1 MKFPSRHIAILLIL
15 SLAALFGYQ
24 IYWLSGLYRSS
35 IKSKEDEINLALQK
49 ADYAEIMERLREVSA
64 SGRHGTID
72 LNTGWSQDSV
82 SSPVSV
88 HTNPI
93 VINEN
98 GSESVSV
105 SVLGENER
113 NHGKNVEGSKSVS
126 VSVTTVQVDGNPGS
140 DNEQTQY
147 AYAIS
152 NSQESTDY
160 YQRGMHAGVDVLA
173 EVNFHKL
180 DSLLSMMLADY
191 GLNVPHRLQML
202 SDSTTTAAVSTPGY
216 KPSGRARNYAYVY
229 GKTLADKYELT
240 IEPLSGL
247 VFREMSGVIAASLIL
262 FLLLAFSF
270 WFLIHAMLK
279 QKSLEEMKSDFTNN
293 ITHEL
298 KTPVAVAY
306 AANDALLNFEAGND
320 PEKRRE
326 YLEISQSQL
335 KKLEG
340 MIEQILSMSMESRK
354 TFELRKEDIPLK
366 PLLQNLA
373 DQHRLSTEK
382 PCEIHIESEDALVIH
397 ADRFHFGN
405 VISNLIDNAIK
416 YSGPSVHIVIKAKTV
431 PGGVEISVKDD
442 GIGIAPDKQKH
453 IFEKFYRVPTGDIHD
468 VKGYG
473 LGLYYAK
480 TMVEKHGGTI
490 SVSSAQGK
498 GSEFRIFIP
507 MAS

>member
-1 MKFPSRHIAILLIL
+1 MKFPSRRIVILLIL

-35 IKSKEDEINLALQK
+35 IKSKESEINLALQK
-49 ADYAEIMERLREVSA
+49 ADYAEMMERLREVSA

-82 SSPVSV
+82 SSLVSV

-93 VINEN
+93 EINEN
-98 GSESVSV
+98 GST
-105 SVLGENER
+105 
-113 NHGKNVEGSKSVS
+113 S
-126 VSVTTVQVDGNPGS
+126 VSVTTVQVDRNPGS
-140 DNEQTQY
+140 DNEQKQY

-160 YQRGMHAGVDVLA
+160 YQRGMHAGVDILA

-180 DSLLSMMLADY
+180 DSLLSMMLDDY

-202 SDSTTTAAVSTPGY
+202 TDSTMVATISTSGY
-216 KPSGRARNYAYVY
+216 EPSGRARNYDFIY

-240 IEPLSGL
+240 IEPLTGI

-262 FLLLAFSF
+262 FLMLAFSF
-270 WFLIHAMLK
+270 WFLVHAMLK

-320 PEKRRE
+320 PAKRRE

-354 TFELRKEDIPLK
+354 TFELRKEDITLK
-366 PLLQNLA
+366 PLLQTLA
-373 DQHRLSTEK
+373 EQHRLSAEK
-382 PCEIHIESEDALVIH
+382 PCSFHIEAEDDLIIH

-405 VISNLIDNAIK
+405 VISNLIENAIK
-416 YSGPSVHIVIKAKTV
+416 YSGDGVNIAIRAKTTS
-431 PGGVEISVKDD
+431 GGVEISVKDN
-442 GIGIAPDKQKH
+442 GTGIATDKQKH
-453 IFEKFYRVPTGDIHD
+453 IFDKFYRVPTGDIHD

-490 SVSSAQGK
+490 SVSSTLGK

-507 MAS
+507 QSFC

>member
-1 MKFPSRHIAILLIL
+1 MKFPSRRIVILLIL

-35 IKSKEDEINLALQK
+35 IKSKESEINLALQK
-49 ADYAEIMERLREVSA
+49 ADYAEMMERLRTVSA
-64 SGRHGTID
+64 SGRHGSLD
-72 LNTGWSQDSV
+72 LDTGWSEDNVV
-82 SSPVSV
+82 SHVTV
-88 HTNPI
+88 RTDPI
-93 VINEN
+93 VINED
-98 GSESVSV
+98 
-105 SVLGENER
+105 
-113 NHGKNVEGSKSVS
+113 GSKSI
-126 VSVTTVQVDGNPGS
+126 SVTTVQVDRNAGE
-140 DNEQTQY
+140 DNDNSQY

-160 YQRGMHAGVDVLA
+160 YQRGMHAGVDILA

-180 DSLLSMMLADY
+180 DSLLSMMLDDY

-202 SDSTTTAAVSTPGY
+202 TDSTMVATISTSGY
-216 KPSGRARNYAYVY
+216 EPSGRARNYDFVY

-240 IEPLSGL
+240 IEPLTGI

-262 FLLLAFSF
+262 FLMLAFSF
-270 WFLIHAMLK
+270 WFLVHAMLK

-320 PEKRRE
+320 PAKRRE

-366 PLLQNLA
+366 PLLQTLA
-373 DQHRLSTEK
+373 EQHRLSAEK
-382 PCEIHIESEDALVIH
+382 PCSFHIEAEDDLIIH

-405 VISNLIDNAIK
+405 VISNLIENAIK
-416 YSGPSVHIVIKAKTV
+416 YSGDAVNIVIRAKTTS
-431 PGGVEISVKDD
+431 GGVEISVKDN

-453 IFEKFYRVPTGDIHD
+453 IFDKFYRVPTGDIHD

-490 SVSSAQGK
+490 SVSSTLGK

-507 MAS
+507 QSFC

>member
-1 MKFPSRHIAILLIL
+1 MKFPSRHIVILLIL

-49 ADYAEIMERLREVSA
+49 ADYAEMMERLREVSA

-72 LNTGWSQDSV
+72 LDTGWSRDSLSSQV
-82 SSPVSV
+82 SAS
-88 HTNPI
+88 TNLFGI
-93 VINEN
+93 
-98 GSESVSV
+98 
-105 SVLGENER
+105 
-113 NHGKNVEGSKSVS
+113 NVEGSKSVS
-126 VSVTTVQVDGNPGS
+126 VSVTTSTVQQDTVS
-140 DNEQTQY
+140 DKEDAGVY
-147 AYAIS
+147 LIS
-152 NSQESTDY
+152 DSQEHTGY

-173 EVNFHKL
+173 KVNMHKL
-180 DSLLSMMLADY
+180 DSLLTMMLADN

-229 GKTLADKYELT
+229 GITPGDIYELT
-240 IEPLSGL
+240 LEPLSGL

-354 TFELRKEDIPLK
+354 TFELRKEDITLK
-366 PLLQNLA
+366 PLLQTLA
-373 DQHRLSTEK
+373 EQHRLSAEK
-382 PCEIHIESEDALVIH
+382 PCSFHIEAEDDLIIH

-405 VISNLIDNAIK
+405 VISNLIENAIK
-416 YSGPSVHIVIKAKTV
+416 YSGDGVNIAIRAKTTS
-431 PGGVEISVKDD
+431 GGVEISVKDN
-442 GIGIAPDKQKH
+442 GTGIAPDKQKH
-453 IFEKFYRVPTGDIHD
+453 IFDKFYRVPTGDIHD

-490 SVSSAQGK
+490 SVSSTLGK

-507 MAS
+507 QSFC

>member
-1 MKFPSRHIAILLIL
+1 MKFPSRRIVILLIL

-35 IKSKEDEINLALQK
+35 IKSKESEINLALQK
-49 ADYAEIMERLREVSA
+49 ADYAEMMERLRTVSA
-64 SGRHGTID
+64 SGRHGSLD
-72 LNTGWSQDSV
+72 LDTGWSEDNVV
-82 SSPVSV
+82 SHVTV
-88 HTNPI
+88 RTDPI
-93 VINEN
+93 VINED
-98 GSESVSV
+98 
-105 SVLGENER
+105 
-113 NHGKNVEGSKSVS
+113 GSKSI
-126 VSVTTVQVDGNPGS
+126 SVTTVQVDRNAGE
-140 DNEQTQY
+140 DNDNSQY

-160 YQRGMHAGVDVLA
+160 YQRGMHAGVDILA

-180 DSLLSMMLADY
+180 DSLLSMMLDDY

-202 SDSTTTAAVSTPGY
+202 TDSTMVATISTSGY
-216 KPSGRARNYAYVY
+216 EPSGRARNYDYVY

-262 FLLLAFSF
+262 FLMLAFSF
-270 WFLIHAMLK
+270 WFLVHAMLK

-320 PEKRRE
+320 PAKRRE

-354 TFELRKEDIPLK
+354 TFELRKEDITLK
-366 PLLQNLA
+366 PLLQTLA
-373 DQHRLSTEK
+373 EQHRLSAEK
-382 PCEIHIESEDALVIH
+382 PCSFHIEAEDDLIIH

-405 VISNLIDNAIK
+405 VISNLIENAIK
-416 YSGPSVHIVIKAKTV
+416 YSGDGVNIAIRAKTTS
-431 PGGVEISVKDD
+431 GGVEISVKDN
-442 GIGIAPDKQKH
+442 GTGIAPDKQKH
-453 IFEKFYRVPTGDIHD
+453 IFDKFYRVPTGDIHD

-490 SVSSAQGK
+490 SVSSTLGK

-507 MAS
+507 QSFC

>member
-1 MKFPSRHIAILLIL
+1 MKFPSRRIVILLIL
-15 SLAALFGYQ
+15 SFAAVFGYQ

-35 IKSKEDEINLALQK
+35 IKSKESEISLALQK
-49 ADYAEIMERLREVSA
+49 ADYAEMMERLREVSA

-82 SSPVSV
+82 SSLVSV

-93 VINEN
+93 EINEN
-98 GSESVSV
+98 GST
-105 SVLGENER
+105 
-113 NHGKNVEGSKSVS
+113 S
-126 VSVTTVQVDGNPGS
+126 VSVTTVQVDRNPGS
-140 DNEQTQY
+140 DNEQKQY

-160 YQRGMHAGVDVLA
+160 YQRGMHAGVDILA

-180 DSLLSMMLADY
+180 DSLLSMMLDDY

-202 SDSTTTAAVSTPGY
+202 TDSTMVATISTFGY
-216 KPSGRARNYAYVY
+216 EPSGRARNYDFVY

-240 IEPLSGL
+240 IEPLTGI
-247 VFREMSGVIAASLIL
+247 VFREMSGVIAASLIQ
-262 FLLLAFSF
+262 FLMLAFSF
-270 WFLIHAMLK
+270 WFLVHAMLK

-382 PCEIHIESEDALVIH
+382 PCEIHIESEDALDIH

-416 YSGPSVHIVIKAKTV
+416 YSGDAVNIVIRAKTTS
-431 PGGVEISVKDD
+431 GGVEISVKDN

-453 IFEKFYRVPTGDIHD
+453 IFDKFYRVPTGDIHD

-490 SVSSAQGK
+490 SVSSTLGK

-507 MAS
+507 QSFC

>member
-1 MKFPSRHIAILLIL
+1 MKFPSRRIVILLIL

-35 IKSKEDEINLALQK
+35 IKSKESEINLALQK
-49 ADYAEIMERLREVSA
+49 ADYAEMMERLRTVSA
-64 SGRHGTID
+64 SGRHGSLD
-72 LNTGWSQDSV
+72 LDTGWSEDHVV
-82 SSPVSV
+82 SHVTV
-88 HTNPI
+88 RTDPI
-93 VINEN
+93 VINED
-98 GSESVSV
+98 
-105 SVLGENER
+105 
-113 NHGKNVEGSKSVS
+113 GSKSI
-126 VSVTTVQVDGNPGS
+126 SVTTVQVDRNAGE
-140 DNEQTQY
+140 DNDNSQY

-160 YQRGMHAGVDVLA
+160 YQRGMHAGVDILA

-180 DSLLSMMLADY
+180 DSLLSMMLDDY

-202 SDSTTTAAVSTPGY
+202 TDSTMVATISTSGY
-216 KPSGRARNYAYVY
+216 EPSGRARNYDFIY

-240 IEPLSGL
+240 IEPLTGI

-262 FLLLAFSF
+262 FLMLAFSF
-270 WFLIHAMLK
+270 WFLVHAMLK

-320 PEKRRE
+320 PAKRRE

-354 TFELRKEDIPLK
+354 TFELRKEDITLK
-366 PLLQNLA
+366 PLLQTLA
-373 DQHRLSTEK
+373 EQHRLSAEK
-382 PCEIHIESEDALVIH
+382 PCSFHIEAEDDLIIH

-405 VISNLIDNAIK
+405 VISNLIENAIK
-416 YSGPSVHIVIKAKTV
+416 YSGDGVNIAIRAKTTS
-431 PGGVEISVKDD
+431 GGVEISVKDN

-453 IFEKFYRVPTGDIHD
+453 IFDKFYRVPTGDIHD

-490 SVSSAQGK
+490 SVSSTLGK

-507 MAS
+507 QSFC

>member
-1 MKFPSRHIAILLIL
+1 MKFPSRRIVILLIL

-35 IKSKEDEINLALQK
+35 IKSKESEINLALQK
-49 ADYAEIMERLREVSA
+49 ADYAEMMERLRTVSA
-64 SGRHGTID
+64 SGRHGSLD
-72 LNTGWSQDSV
+72 LDTGWSEDNVV
-82 SSPVSV
+82 SHVTV
-88 HTNPI
+88 RTDPI
-93 VINEN
+93 VINED
-98 GSESVSV
+98 
-105 SVLGENER
+105 
-113 NHGKNVEGSKSVS
+113 GSKSI
-126 VSVTTVQVDGNPGS
+126 SVTTVQVDRNAGE
-140 DNEQTQY
+140 DNDNSQY

-160 YQRGMHAGVDVLA
+160 YQRGMHAGVDILA

-180 DSLLSMMLADY
+180 DSLLSMMLDDY

-202 SDSTTTAAVSTPGY
+202 TDSTMVATISTSGY
-216 KPSGRARNYAYVY
+216 EPSGRARNYDYVY

-262 FLLLAFSF
+262 FLMLAFSF
-270 WFLIHAMLK
+270 WFLVHAMLK

-326 YLEISQSQL
+326 YLKISQSQL

-354 TFELRKEDIPLK
+354 TFELRKEDITLK
-366 PLLQNLA
+366 PLLQTLA
-373 DQHRLSTEK
+373 EQHRLSAEK
-382 PCEIHIESEDALVIH
+382 PCSFHIEAEDDLIIH

-405 VISNLIDNAIK
+405 VISNLIENAIK
-416 YSGPSVHIVIKAKTV
+416 YSGDAVNIVIRAKTTS
-431 PGGVEISVKDD
+431 GGVEISVKDN

-453 IFEKFYRVPTGDIHD
+453 IFDKFYRVPTGDIHD

-490 SVSSAQGK
+490 SVSSTLGK

-507 MAS
+507 QSFC

>member
-1 MKFPSRHIAILLIL
+1 MKFPSRRIVILLIL

-35 IKSKEDEINLALQK
+35 IKSKESEINLALQK
-49 ADYAEIMERLREVSA
+49 ADYAEMMERLRTVSA
-64 SGRHGTID
+64 SGRHGSLD
-72 LNTGWSQDSV
+72 LDTGWSEDHVV
-82 SSPVSV
+82 SHVTV
-88 HTNPI
+88 RTDPI
-93 VINEN
+93 VINED
-98 GSESVSV
+98 
-105 SVLGENER
+105 
-113 NHGKNVEGSKSVS
+113 GSKSI
-126 VSVTTVQVDGNPGS
+126 SVTTVQVDRNAGE
-140 DNEQTQY
+140 DNDNSQY

-160 YQRGMHAGVDVLA
+160 YQRGMHAGVDILA

-180 DSLLSMMLADY
+180 DSLLSMMLDDY

-202 SDSTTTAAVSTPGY
+202 TDSTMVATISTSGY
-216 KPSGRARNYAYVY
+216 EPSGRARNYDFIY

-240 IEPLSGL
+240 IEPLTGI
-247 VFREMSGVIAASLIL
+247 VFREMSGIIAASLIL
-262 FLLLAFSF
+262 FLMLAFSF
-270 WFLIHAMLK
+270 WFLVHAMLK

-320 PEKRRE
+320 PAKRRE

-354 TFELRKEDIPLK
+354 TFELRKEDITLK
-366 PLLQNLA
+366 PLLQTLA
-373 DQHRLSTEK
+373 EQHRLSAEK
-382 PCEIHIESEDALVIH
+382 PCSFHIEAEDDLIIH

-405 VISNLIDNAIK
+405 VISNLIENAIK
-416 YSGPSVHIVIKAKTV
+416 YSGDGVNIAIRAKTTS
-431 PGGVEISVKDD
+431 GGVEISVKDN
-442 GIGIAPDKQKH
+442 GTGIAPDKQKH
-453 IFEKFYRVPTGDIHD
+453 IFDKFYRVPTGDIHD

-490 SVSSAQGK
+490 SVSSTLGK

-507 MAS
+507 QSFC

>member
-1 MKFPSRHIAILLIL
+1 MKFPSRRIVILLIL

-35 IKSKEDEINLALQK
+35 IKSKESEINLALQK
-49 ADYAEIMERLREVSA
+49 ADYAEMMERLRTVSA
-64 SGRHGTID
+64 SGRHGSLD
-72 LNTGWSQDSV
+72 LDTGWSEDNVV
-82 SSPVSV
+82 SHVTV
-88 HTNPI
+88 RTDPI
-93 VINEN
+93 VINED
-98 GSESVSV
+98 
-105 SVLGENER
+105 
-113 NHGKNVEGSKSVS
+113 GSKSI
-126 VSVTTVQVDGNPGS
+126 SVTTVQVDRNAGE
-140 DNEQTQY
+140 DNDNSQY

-160 YQRGMHAGVDVLA
+160 YQRGMHAGVDILA

-180 DSLLSMMLADY
+180 DSLLSMMLDDY

-202 SDSTTTAAVSTPGY
+202 TDSTMVATISTSGY
-216 KPSGRARNYAYVY
+216 EPSGRARNYDFIY

-240 IEPLSGL
+240 IEPLTGI

-262 FLLLAFSF
+262 FLMLAFSF
-270 WFLIHAMLK
+270 WFLVHAMLK

-320 PEKRRE
+320 PAKRRE

-354 TFELRKEDIPLK
+354 TFELRKEDITLK
-366 PLLQNLA
+366 PLLQTLA
-373 DQHRLSTEK
+373 EQHRLSAEK
-382 PCEIHIESEDALVIH
+382 LEAEDDLIIH

-405 VISNLIDNAIK
+405 VISNLIENAIK
-416 YSGPSVHIVIKAKTV
+416 YSGDAINIIIRAKTTS
-431 PGGVEISVKDD
+431 GGVEISVKDN

-453 IFEKFYRVPTGDIHD
+453 IFDKFYRVPTGDIHD

-490 SVSSAQGK
+490 SVSSTLGK

-507 MAS
+507 QSFC

>member
-1 MKFPSRHIAILLIL
+1 MKFPSRRIVILLIL

-35 IKSKEDEINLALQK
+35 IKSKESEINLALQK
-49 ADYAEIMERLREVSA
+49 ADYAEMMERLRTVSA
-64 SGRHGTID
+64 SGRHGSLD
-72 LNTGWSQDSV
+72 LDTGWSEDNVV
-82 SSPVSV
+82 SHVTV
-88 HTNPI
+88 RTDPI
-93 VINEN
+93 VINED
-98 GSESVSV
+98 
-105 SVLGENER
+105 
-113 NHGKNVEGSKSVS
+113 GSKSI
-126 VSVTTVQVDGNPGS
+126 SVTTVQVDRNAGE
-140 DNEQTQY
+140 DNDNSQY

-160 YQRGMHAGVDVLA
+160 YQRGMHAGVDILA

-180 DSLLSMMLADY
+180 DSLLSMMLDDY

-202 SDSTTTAAVSTPGY
+202 TDSTMVATISTFGY
-216 KPSGRARNYAYVY
+216 EPSGRARNYDFIY

-240 IEPLSGL
+240 IEPLTGI

-262 FLLLAFSF
+262 FLMLAFSF
-270 WFLIHAMLK
+270 WFLVHAMLK

-366 PLLQNLA
+366 PLLQTLA
-373 DQHRLSTEK
+373 EQHRLSAEK
-382 PCEIHIESEDALVIH
+382 PCSFHIEAEDDLIIH

-405 VISNLIDNAIK
+405 VISNLIENAIK
-416 YSGPSVHIVIKAKTV
+416 YSGDAVNIVIRAKTTS
-431 PGGVEISVKDD
+431 GGVEISVKDN

-453 IFEKFYRVPTGDIHD
+453 IFDKFYRVPTGDIHD

-490 SVSSAQGK
+490 SVSSTLGK

-507 MAS
+507 QSFC

>member
-1 MKFPSRHIAILLIL
+1 MKFPSRRIVILLIL
-15 SLAALFGYQ
+15 SFAALFGYQ

-35 IKSKEDEINLALQK
+35 IKSKESEINLALQK
-49 ADYAEIMERLREVSA
+49 ADYAEMMERLREVSA

-82 SSPVSV
+82 SSLVSV

-93 VINEN
+93 EINEN
-98 GSESVSV
+98 GST
-105 SVLGENER
+105 
-113 NHGKNVEGSKSVS
+113 S
-126 VSVTTVQVDGNPGS
+126 VSVTTVQVDRNPGS
-140 DNEQTQY
+140 DNEQKQY

-160 YQRGMHAGVDVLA
+160 YQRGMHAGVDILA

-180 DSLLSMMLADY
+180 DSLLSMMLDDY

-202 SDSTTTAAVSTPGY
+202 TDSTMVATISTSGY
-216 KPSGRARNYAYVY
+216 EPSGRARNYDFIY

-240 IEPLSGL
+240 IEPLTGI

-262 FLLLAFSF
+262 FLMLAFSF
-270 WFLIHAMLK
+270 WFLVHAMLK

-320 PEKRRE
+320 PAKRRE

-354 TFELRKEDIPLK
+354 TFELRKEDITLK
-366 PLLQNLA
+366 PLLQTLA
-373 DQHRLSTEK
+373 EQHRLSAEK
-382 PCEIHIESEDALVIH
+382 PCSFHIEAEDDLIIH

-405 VISNLIDNAIK
+405 VISNLIENAIK
-416 YSGPSVHIVIKAKTV
+416 YSGDGVNIAIRAKTTS
-431 PGGVEISVKDD
+431 GGVEISVKDN
-442 GIGIAPDKQKH
+442 GTGIATDKQKH
-453 IFEKFYRVPTGDIHD
+453 IFDKFYRVPTGDIHD

-490 SVSSAQGK
+490 SVSSTLGK

-507 MAS
+507 QSFC

>member
-1 MKFPSRHIAILLIL
+1 MKFPSRRIVILLIL

-35 IKSKEDEINLALQK
+35 IKSKESEINLALQK
-49 ADYAEIMERLREVSA
+49 ADYAEMMERLRTVSA
-64 SGRHGTID
+64 SGRHGSLD
-72 LNTGWSQDSV
+72 LDTGWSEDNVV
-82 SSPVSV
+82 SHVTV
-88 HTNPI
+88 RTDPI
-93 VINEN
+93 VINED
-98 GSESVSV
+98 
-105 SVLGENER
+105 
-113 NHGKNVEGSKSVS
+113 GSKSI
-126 VSVTTVQVDGNPGS
+126 SVTTVQVDRNAGE
-140 DNEQTQY
+140 DNDNSQY

-160 YQRGMHAGVDVLA
+160 YQRGMHAGVDILA

-180 DSLLSMMLADY
+180 DSLLSMMLDDY

-202 SDSTTTAAVSTPGY
+202 TDSTMVATISTSGY
-216 KPSGRARNYAYVY
+216 EPSGRARNYDFIY

-240 IEPLSGL
+240 IEPLTGI

-262 FLLLAFSF
+262 FLMLAFSF
-270 WFLIHAMLK
+270 WFLVHAMLK

-320 PEKRRE
+320 PAKRRE

-354 TFELRKEDIPLK
+354 TFELRKEDITLK
-366 PLLQNLA
+366 PLLQTLA
-373 DQHRLSTEK
+373 EQHRLSAEK
-382 PCEIHIESEDALVIH
+382 PCSFHIEAEDDLIIH

-405 VISNLIDNAIK
+405 VISNLIENAIK
-416 YSGPSVHIVIKAKTV
+416 YSGDAINIIIRAKTTS
-431 PGGVEISVKDD
+431 GGVEISVKDN

-453 IFEKFYRVPTGDIHD
+453 IFDKFYRVPTGDIHD

-490 SVSSAQGK
+490 SVSSTLGK

-507 MAS
+507 QSFC